1 MVVIIIHA
9 LITTRMFNIKIQKYK
24 NIKTQKS
31 KFSKT
36 FLGKSKMDIKK
47 HVQNHDPQKSL
58 PKNDFFLS

>member
-1 MVVIIIHA
+1 
-9 LITTRMFNIKIQKYK
+9 MFNIKIQKYK